1 MPGIWSAT
9 TDAADGDAAAERLVP
24 DMELMEL
31 MEPPEEAVAAS
42 FGDEEEQPPVSSAA
56 ATTAAATVVPDLM
69 VTLPAPIRPLVGPG
83 VPTRSP

>member
-9 TDAADGDAAAERLVP
+9 AETAGADAAAEGLVP

-42 FGDEEEQPPVSSAA
+42 FGDEEQPPVSSAA